1 MFERRI
7 SDPRKR
13 ISAFMIA
20 ASVLLS
26 GCTLTERL
34 ESEDKT
40 SAVQN
45 VAVEQDST
53 IGLGYYSAEKVNPVT
68 SMSDINTVLCNAL
81 YESLFVLDDSF
92 TPQNV
97 LCADYSVSADGL
109 VYTFTLVDDVCF
121 WSGEPLTA
129 SDVAESYRLV
139 KNSPGTRYYSR
150 FSEVVKIGIVDDKT
164 VQITLAQ
171 PNADFVSLLDIPVFR
186 FGTAQETFA
195 EGTGPFMPVKEN
207 GEYHLEAFSDWHG
220 EANPEID
227 RIELITTV
235 RAKSIVH
242 SFSTG
247 DVSMTR
253 AERICD
259 DPLSPSG
266 AVDVYQ
272 TPSTELHYLGVNMK
286 RELTAQPAFR
296 RGLSVLL
303 DRASICENALQTYA
317 DPALL
322 PENPQ
327 PAAVTEQ
334 SYLSDLDQAMTLF
347 SQIGLADSNGDGYLD
362 YAAQGYAAR
371 QPVTLTVL
379 VNQENTYKQAV
390 LSQIAI
396 AFAQAGIQTEIV
408 SVDFETFMLE
418 LEAGN
423 YDLYYGDVVL
433 QPDFDVRSLLATA
446 GKLNYGKY
454 SHATMDGLLTAERAI
469 GSETARNNFQEYFL
483 QQMPII
489 PIAFERMQVVLRG
502 GLLQN
507 YETAPA
513 QMFISYPAWRMGS

>member
-1 MFERRI
+1 MYQKRMKKYFK
-7 SDPRKR
+7 KR
-13 ISAFMIA
+13 ILAGFLA
-20 ASVLLS
+20 ALMLS

-34 ESEDKT
+34 ESVDEAGAIQHNIVKEE
-40 SAVQN
+40 N
-45 VAVEQDST
+45 V
-53 IGLGYYSAEKVNPVT
+53 IGLGYYAAENVNPVT
-68 SMSDINTVLCNAL
+68 SMSDINAVLCNAL
-81 YESLFVLDDSF
+81 YESLFVLDDQF
-92 TPQNV
+92 VPQKV
-97 LCADYSVSADGL
+97 LCEDYTVSSDGL
-109 VYTFTLVDDVCF
+109 VYTFRLIDGVTF

-150 FSEVVKIGIVDDKT
+150 FSEVIKITALDHQT
-164 VQITLAQ
+164 VEITLSQ

-186 FGTAQETFA
+186 FGTANDEFSD
-195 EGTGPFMPVKEN
+195 GTGPFMPVKDA
-207 GEYHLEAFSDWHG
+207 GAYHLEAFSNWRG
-220 EANPEID
+220 EKNPQID
-227 RIELITTV
+227 HIELITTV

-266 AVDVYQ
+266 AVDVYP
-272 TPSTELHYLGVNMK
+272 TPSTEMHYLGVNMK

-317 DPALL
+317 DPAIL
-322 PENPQ
+322 PQNPQ
-327 PAAVTEQ
+327 PEAVTEQ
-334 SYLSDLDQAMTLF
+334 SFLPDITQATKLF
-347 SQIGLADSNGDGYLD
+347 EQIGLTDSNGDGYLD
-362 YAAQGYAAR
+362 YAVQGFRTR
-371 QPVTLTVL
+371 QPVVLQIL

-390 LSQIAI
+390 LSQITL
-396 AFAQAGIQTEIV
+396 AFAQVGIQTEIL
-408 SVDFETFMLE
+408 SVDFETFQLE
-418 LEAGN
+418 LTTGN

-446 GKLNYGKY
+446 GKLNYGGY
-454 SHATMDGLLTAERAI
+454 SDLYMDGLLTAER
-469 GSETARNNFQEYFL
+469 GSGTDSAKNNFQEYFL

-507 YETAPA
+507 YMTAPA
-513 QMFISYPAWRMGS
+513 QMFINYPEWRMGS

>member
-1 MFERRI
+1 MFE
-7 SDPRKR
+7 KR
-13 ISAFMIA
+13 LKKSWKRLLIFVLSV
-20 ASVLLS
+20 SVLLS

-34 ESEDKT
+34 ESEDQT
-40 SAVQN
+40 NPVQN
-45 VAVEQDST
+45 MTAIDEDI
-53 IGLGYYSAEKVNPVT
+53 IGLGYYAAEKVNPVT
-68 SMSDINTVLCNAL
+68 SMSDINAVLCNAL
-81 YESLFVLDDSF
+81 YESLFVLDTSF
-92 TPQNV
+92 VPQKE
-97 LCADYSVSADGL
+97 LCKDYTVSADGL
-109 VYTFTLVDDVCF
+109 VYRFTLADDIVF

-150 FSEVVKIGIVDDKT
+150 FSEVIKIGVVDDKT
-164 VQITLAQ
+164 VEIVLSQ
-171 PNADFVSLLDIPVFR
+171 PNADFVALLDIPVFR
-186 FGTAQETFA
+186 FGTAEDAFS
-195 EGTGPFMPVKEN
+195 EGTGSFVPVKEN
-207 GEYHLEAFSDWHG
+207 GEYHLEAFSEWHG
-220 EANPEID
+220 EKNPVID

-235 RAKSIVH
+235 RAKSIIH

-259 DPLSPSG
+259 NPLSPSG

-272 TPSTELHYLGVNMK
+272 TPSTEMHYLGVNMT
-286 RELTAQPAFR
+286 RELMAQPAFR
-296 RGLSVLL
+296 RGLSVLI

-322 PENPQ
+322 PQNPQ
-327 PAAVTEQ
+327 PDTVTEQ
-334 SYLSDLDQAMTLF
+334 SYLTDVAQAMSLF
-347 SQIGLADSNGDGYLD
+347 AQIGLSDSNGDGYLD
-362 YAAQGYAAR
+362 YAVQGTATR
-371 QPVTLTVL
+371 QPVVLTIL

-390 LSQIAI
+390 LSQIAVS
-396 AFAQAGIQTEIV
+396 FAQVGIQVEIAA
-408 SVDFETFMLE
+408 VDFETFQNE
-418 LEAGN
+418 LAAGN

-446 GKLNYGKY
+446 GRLNYGKY
-454 SHATMDGLLTAERAI
+454 TDLVMDGLLTAERAT
-469 GSETARNNFQEYFL
+469 GTETAKNRFQEYFL

-507 YETAPA
+507 YEAAPA

>member
-1 MFERRI
+1 MYQ
-7 SDPRKR
+7 KR
-13 ISAFMIA
+13 LKKIFVRALAGILA
-20 ASVLLS
+20 ALMLS

-34 ESEDKT
+34 ESEEKT
-40 SAVQN
+40 GTVQHNTVKQEN
-45 VAVEQDST
+45 V

-68 SMSDINTVLCNAL
+68 SMSDINAVLCNAL
-81 YESLFVLDDSF
+81 YEGLFVLDDNF
-92 TPQNV
+92 VPQKV
-97 LCADYSVSADGL
+97 LCEEYSVSADGL
-109 VYTFTLVDDVCF
+109 VYTFRLMDGVTF

-150 FSEVVKIGIVDDKT
+150 FSEVVKITVTDDKT
-164 VQITLAQ
+164 VQITLSQ

-186 FGTAQETFA
+186 FGTADEAFS
-195 EGTGPFMPVKEN
+195 EGTGPFMPVKDA
-207 GEYHLEAFSDWHG
+207 GAYHLEAFPGWHG
-220 EANPEID
+220 ERNPEID

-247 DVSMTR
+247 DISMTR

-272 TPSTELHYLGVNMK
+272 TPSTEMHYLGVNLR
-286 RELTAQPAFR
+286 REPTAQPAFR
-296 RGLSVLL
+296 RGLSALL

-322 PENPQ
+322 PQNPQ
-327 PAAVTEQ
+327 PDAVTAQ
-334 SYLSDLDQAMTLF
+334 SFLPDLDQAMNLF
-347 SQIGLADSNGDGYLD
+347 TQIGLSDTNGDGYLD
-362 YAAQGYAAR
+362 YAAQGFRSR
-371 QPVTLTVL
+371 QPVVLRIL

-390 LSQIAI
+390 LSQVTLAL
-396 AFAQAGIQTEIV
+396 AQAGIQTEMIA
-408 SVDFETFMLE
+408 VDFQTFQLE
-418 LEAGN
+418 LAAGN

-433 QPDFDVRSLLATA
+433 QPDFDVRPLLATA
-446 GKLNYGKY
+446 GKLNYGGFSDVY
-454 SHATMDGLLTAERAI
+454 MDGLLTAERGTGTDAAK
-469 GSETARNNFQEYFL
+469 SNFREYFL
-483 QQMPII
+483 QQMPVI

-507 YETAPA
+507 YSTAPA
-513 QMFISYPAWRMGS
+513 QMFVSYPVWRVGS

>member
-1 MFERRI
+1 MSR
-7 SDPRKR
+7 
-13 ISAFMIA
+13 AVLLLTTA
-20 ASVLLS
+20 ALLLS

-34 ESEDKT
+34 ESEEKSDSVYNT
-40 SAVQN
+40 VLEQEN
-45 VAVEQDST
+45 VV
-53 IGLGYYSAEKVNPVT
+53 GLGYYSAERVNPVT
-68 SMSDINTVLCNAL
+68 SMSDINSVLCNAL

-92 TPQNV
+92 EPQKV
-97 LCADYSVSADGL
+97 LCADYSVSQDGL
-109 VYTFTLVDDVCF
+109 VYTFTLVDNVYF
-121 WSGEPLTA
+121 WYGEPLSA
-129 SDVAESYRLV
+129 LDVAESYRLV
-139 KNSPGTRYYSR
+139 KNSPGTKYYSR
-150 FSEVVKIGIVDDKT
+150 FSEVVKISIVDNNT

-186 FGTAQETFA
+186 FGTAEDTFA
-195 EGTGPFMPVKEN
+195 EGTGPFLPVKEN
-207 GEYHLEAFSDWHG
+207 GEYHLEAFSGWHG

-227 RIELITTV
+227 RIELTTTV

-247 DVSMTR
+247 DVSMMR

-272 TPSTELHYLGVNMK
+272 TPSTELHYLGINMK
-286 RELTAQPAFR
+286 RALMAQPTFR
-296 RGLSVLL
+296 RGLSTLL

-327 PAAVTEQ
+327 SAVVTEQ
-334 SYLSDLDQAMTLF
+334 AYRSDVDQAMALF
-347 SQIGLADSNGDGYLD
+347 VQAGVTDSNGDGYLD
-362 YAAQGYAAR
+362 YAAEGYITR
-371 QPVTLTVL
+371 QPVVLTIL

-390 LSQIAI
+390 LSQIVVSL
-396 AFAQAGIQTEIV
+396 AQVGIQTELV
-408 SVDFETFMLE
+408 SVDFDTLRLE
-418 LEAGN
+418 LAAGN

-446 GKLNYGKY
+446 GKLNYGGY
-454 SHATMDGLLTAERAI
+454 TDVVMDGLLTAERAT
-469 GSETARNNFQEYFL
+469 GTDAAKNAFQEYFL

-513 QMFISYPAWRMGS
+513 QMFISYPTWRMGS